1 MSPRDG
7 ALRLRLL
14 LSWQERLALQSKRRP
29 QEERTAARELK
40 ALRQEARHAIEATG
54 ERLQHALAGQGA
66 DGDEVMRLRHDIAQ
80 FNLLLKAGTSQEL
93 GGFADLPLEQY
104 PLELGLQ
111 VSRKRYGLERDD
123 FITIVV
129 SIILMVSICGG
140 IAWFHL
146 WRAEVAFNISRPGP
160 RHVAIEFQN
169 HSSFTTY
176 LVGPWPEVKMAYD
189 HNDFGLTLHCRAAGT
204 ENFQDCTNLR
214 DVWTYQR
221 RTLSPAKPI
230 QVESGMSVVVVLD
243 LTRLESAYGAPIA
256 EVRVDCGTTWR
267 RARYTFTETIR
278 SE

>member
-14 LSWQERLALQSKRRP
+14 LSWQERLALQTKRRP
-29 QEERTAARELK
+29 QAERVAAKEVK
-40 ALRQEARHAIEATG
+40 ALRQEARSAIEATG
-54 ERLQHALAGQGA
+54 ERLQRALAAQQPE
-66 DGDEVMRLRHDIAQ
+66 GDEVMRLRHDIAQ
-80 FNLLLKAGTSQEL
+80 FNLLLKANASQEL
-93 GGFADLPLEQY
+93 GGFADLPLDQY
-104 PLELGLQ
+104 PVELGLP
-111 VSRKRYGLERDD
+111 VRRKRYGLDRDD
-123 FITIVV
+123 FITIFV

-140 IAWFHL
+140 IAWYHL
-146 WRAEVAFNISRPGP
+146 WRAEVAFHISRPGP

-176 LVGPWPEVKMAYD
+176 LVGPWPEGKAKFD
-189 HNDFGLTLHCRAAGT
+189 HNDFGLTLHCRAAGA
-204 ENFQDCTNLR
+204 EEFQDCTNLR

-243 LTRLESAYGAPIA
+243 LTRLESAYGMPIA

-278 SE
+278 TE